1 MVYLALGF
9 RVMNLQAQSHWQ
21 HADLTAIT
29 EGPGTLNPIAMAFDP
44 VWQGTRTHYVDDYRH
59 VHELFLSGTHWQ
71 DADLTAIAKG
81 ADLDG
86 ELAMAFDPVWQGM
99 RTHYIGSDWHVHEL
113 FVSGETPSPSEK
125 TATIT
130 IFLQRQQVY
139 SGPIPYAA
147 QFPAFGSIYNGKLKS
162 IKNLSNAFNP
172 LGLSLVK
179 GRYSTADCGNA
190 NAVVFLGPEQS
201 TTPNDIKAI
210 YGSATPT
217 LPVNIVACLITN
229 RPVPDSVAVDVTY
242 TYTQ

>member
-1 MVYLALGF
+1 MTRALTHERENRMKFRITTIVLMVYLALGF

-86 ELAMAFDPVWQGM
+86 ELAMAFDPVWQVM

-113 FVSGETPSPSEK
+113 FVSGETGLDHGIGHIRLVEVDSEEREV
-125 TATIT
+125 AP
-130 IFLQRQQVY
+130 
-139 SGPIPYAA
+139 PIP
-147 QFPAFGSIYNGKLKS
+147 KS
-162 IKNLSNAFNP
+162 PQTSNAASDRKSAPPP
-172 LGLSLVK
+172 LSRRAG
-179 GRYSTADCGNA
+179 
-190 NAVVFLGPEQS
+190 
-201 TTPNDIKAI
+201 
-210 YGSATPT
+210 
-217 LPVNIVACLITN
+217 
-229 RPVPDSVAVDVTY
+229 
-242 TYTQ
+242 